1 MTSGCLLILDRLT
14 PVFSQ
19 SRKRAG
25 PKIKKNKQKHKQE
38 HLQFDW
44 KKAIP
49 AAMPV
54 PMEDD
59 LEVNY
64 KEKPLSG
71 L

>member
-1 MTSGCLLILDRLT
+1 MFILDRLA
-14 PVFSQ
+14 PVFGQ
-19 SRKRAG
+19 AKKRAG

-38 HLQFDW
+38 HLQFDF
-44 KKAIP
+44 KKVIP

-64 KEKPLSG
+64 EENPLNG

>member
-25 PKIKKNKQKHKQE
+25 PKIKKKEQKQE
-38 HLQFDW
+38 YLQFHW
-44 KKAIP
+44 KKAMPKAI
-49 AAMPV
+49 PV
-54 PMEDD
+54 PVLDD
-59 LEVNY
+59 LKVNY
-64 KEKPLSG
+64 GENPLSG